1 MKGLSVGSFP
11 LTVGLLLFSII
22 VSAHH
27 GSAAY
32 DTSKNI
38 SITGRVTDFQFIN
51 PHVLI
56 YIEVQNRDGRVVEW
70 SGELTSPNRLARS
83 SRGATVKWHRESLK
97 LGEMIELGGNPAV
110 NGAPSLRL
118 TKVIDAN
125 GVVLIGGDS

>member
-1 MKGLSVGSFP
+1 MRRLSVGSFP
-11 LTVGLLLFSII
+11 LAVGFLLFSII

-38 SITGRVTDFQFIN
+38 SMKGRVTDFQFIN

-56 YIEVQNRDGRVVEW
+56 YIEVQNQDGRVVEW

-125 GVVLIGGDS
+125 GAALIGGDS

>member
-1 MKGLSVGSFP
+1 MKSLSVGSFP
-11 LTVGLLLFSII
+11 LAVGFLFFSII

>member
-38 SITGRVTDFQFIN
+38 SIKGRVTDFQFIN

-56 YIEVQNRDGRVVEW
+56 YIEVQNQDGRVVVW

>member
-38 SITGRVTDFQFIN
+38 SIKGRVTDFQFIN

-56 YIEVQNRDGRVVEW
+56 YIEVQNQDGRVVEW

-125 GVVLIGGDS
+125 GAALIGGDS

>member
-1 MKGLSVGSFP
+1 MRGLSVGSFP
-11 LTVGLLLFSII
+11 LAVGFLLFSII

-38 SITGRVTDFQFIN
+38 SIKGRVTDFQFIN

-56 YIEVQNRDGRVVEW
+56 YIEVQNQDGRVVEW

-118 TKVIDAN
+118 TKVIDTN
-125 GVVLIGGDS
+125 GAALIGGDS

>member
-11 LTVGLLLFSII
+11 LAVGLLLFSII

-38 SITGRVTDFQFIN
+38 SMKGRVTDFQFIN

-56 YIEVQNRDGRVVEW
+56 YIEVQNQDGRVVEW

-125 GVVLIGGDS
+125 GVVLVGGGS

>member
-1 MKGLSVGSFP
+1 MRGLPVSGFP

-38 SITGRVTDFQFIN
+38 SMKGRVTDFQFIN

-56 YIEVQNRDGRVVEW
+56 YIEVQNQDGRVVEW

-125 GVVLIGGDS
+125 GVVLVGGGS

>member
-1 MKGLSVGSFP
+1 MRRLSVGSFP
-11 LTVGLLLFSII
+11 LAVGLLLFSII

-38 SITGRVTDFQFIN
+38 SMKGRVTDFQFIN

-56 YIEVQNRDGRVVEW
+56 YIEVQNQDGRVVEW

-125 GVVLIGGDS
+125 GVVLVGGGS

>member
-1 MKGLSVGSFP
+1 MKSLSVGSFP
-11 LTVGLLLFSII
+11 LAVGFLFFSII
-22 VSAHH
+22 VSAPH

>member
-1 MKGLSVGSFP
+1 MRRLSVGSFP

-38 SITGRVTDFQFIN
+38 SMKGRVTDFQFIN

-56 YIEVQNRDGRVVEW
+56 YIEVQNQDGRVVEW

-125 GVVLIGGDS
+125 GVALIGGDS

>member
-38 SITGRVTDFQFIN
+38 SIKGRVTDFQFIN

-56 YIEVQNRDGRVVEW
+56 YIEVQNQDGRIVEW

-125 GVVLIGGDS
+125 GVVLVGGGS

>member
-1 MKGLSVGSFP
+1 MRRLSVGSFP
-11 LTVGLLLFSII
+11 LAVGLLLFSII

-38 SITGRVTDFQFIN
+38 SIKGRVTDFQFIN

-56 YIEVQNRDGRVVEW
+56 YIGVQNQDGRVVEW

-125 GVVLIGGDS
+125 GAALIGGDS